1 MDKPLH
7 RLNQK
12 KPHIVTLIIMS
23 SFASMGAVIFT
34 PALPEIAD
42 YFHITDNLSQLT
54 ITLFLVGY
62 ALGQLIY
69 GPLSNRFG
77 RKKAFYIGIGISTIG
92 SIVSILSE
100 PLNSFT
106 ALILGRMLEALGS
119 SAGLVI
125 SFTIVNDYY
134 FPDSARKVISYM
146 TLAFAIIPGIATFI
160 GGLLVTHFHWISCFY
175 FLLLYGLLLA
185 FPVHRVAE
193 TARVLNAKALHFA
206 NLRKNYVCGFKNKLL
221 RNTALY
227 FSLST
232 LCIYA
237 FTASAP
243 LLAIHRLG
251 ISAQAYGFVGLI
263 PFIGTALGSMTSARL
278 SSKCSA
284 RALMKAGYLVEVVTA
299 LVFSALFFSGYV
311 NLVVLMGSGFFF
323 MFGACIILSNGTSL
337 AGSQYE
343 DKATASAVMQFIN
356 VSMPVLGTLLLAL
369 TPGHNVMKLP
379 GIWLIAL
386 ILMFVVSRFNKE

>member
-1 MDKPLH
+1 
-7 RLNQK
+7 
-12 KPHIVTLIIMS
+12 MS

-77 RKKAFYIGIGISTIG
+77 RKKAFYIGIFISTIG

-134 FPDSARKVISYM
+134 FPHSARKVISYM
-146 TLAFAIIPGIATFI
+146 TLAFAVIPGIATFV
-160 GGLLVTHFHWISCFY
+160 GGTLVTHFHWISCFY
-175 FLLLYGLLLA
+175 FLLLYGVLLA
-185 FPVHRVAE
+185 IPVHRLTE
-193 TARVLNAKALHFA
+193 TAQVLNKKALHFA
-206 NLRKNYVCGFKNKLL
+206 TVRKNYICGFQNKLL
-221 RNTALY
+221 RNTAIY

-232 LCIYA
+232 ACIYA
-237 FTASAP
+237 FSASAP
-243 LLAIHRLG
+243 LLAIHQLG
-251 ISAQAYGFVGLI
+251 ISAQSYGFIGLI
-263 PFIGTALGSMTSARL
+263 PFIGTALGSIVSAQL
-278 SSKCSA
+278 SAKFSA
-284 RALMKAGYLVEVVTA
+284 WSLMRAGYVVEVITA
-299 LVFSALFFSGYV
+299 LIFAVLFTLGYV
-311 NLVVLMGSGFFF
+311 NLFVLIGSGFFF
-323 MFGACIILSNGTSL
+323 MFGACIVLSNGTSL
-337 AGSQYE
+337 ASSQFE
-343 DKATASAVMQFIN
+343 NKAIASAVTQFIN
-356 VSMPVLGTLLLAL
+356 VGMPVFGTLMLAL
-369 TPGHNVMKLP
+369 TPQSIMKLP
-379 GIWLIAL
+379 IAWLIGL
-386 ILMFVVSRFNKE
+386 TLMAVVSRFKRTA